1 MKKEITSVLKD
12 YERERRSN
20 PNQIRK
26 YELNLYDFMK
36 LVQARDTESLLQ
48 LYEVG
53 FMNGVRY
60 QKAKSVKA

>member
-12 YERERRSN
+12 YEQERRSN